1 MGFRKKLK
9 KKICEYLLNKG
20 IFTSKKTDL
29 KKIDRFLNM
38 VHPESLNIENIR
50 IGGDNDGGYIIPND
64 LNGIKYCFSPGVG
77 TLSKF
82 EQELTKKNIKC
93 FLADFSVNP
102 KFENNLIDFEK
113 KFIGAST
120 YDNYFTLKD
129 WISQKVD
136 YNKNNDLLLQID
148 IEGDEY
154 SVINALDE
162 ETIKKFRIILIEFHQ
177 LHYLFDDYMF
187 EKINDAFKKILKFFY
202 CSHIHPNND
211 VDFIFKEQNIIIP
224 PVLEFSFLRK
234 DRGKILDNELS
245 FPSKIDQPNNSKKRD
260 IILPKCWYKPVN

>member
-1 MGFRKKLK
+1 M
-9 KKICEYLLNKG
+9 
-20 IFTSKKTDL
+20 
-29 KKIDRFLNM
+29 
-38 VHPESLNIENIR
+38 
-50 IGGDNDGGYIIPND
+50 
-64 LNGIKYCFSPGVG
+64 
-77 TLSKF
+77 
-82 EQELTKKNIKC
+82 
-93 FLADFSVNP
+93 
-102 KFENNLIDFEK
+102 
-113 KFIGAST
+113 
-120 YDNYFTLKD
+120 KD